1 MPPQS
6 THVITSGTS
15 TATEGTGPRRS
26 WCSEAAAVGGDASFG
41 SVRVIAG
48 TVGGRQLAT
57 VVGSDVRP
65 TSDRVREALFNRLES
80 RGLVR
85 GASVLDL
92 FAGSGALG
100 IEALSRGAVEVAFVD
115 RDRRSVE
122 VVRANLDR
130 LGLADMATVSHGDA
144 IAFLD
149 TVDREWGI
157 ALVDPPY
164 DFDRW
169 VELLDRLRAGTAVLE
184 SGRPAAAHPRWTKVH
199 EKRYGRTYVTL
210 VEPAGAPEPGW
221 LPQQYGG

>member
-1 MPPQS
+1 
-6 THVITSGTS
+6 
-15 TATEGTGPRRS
+15 
-26 WCSEAAAVGGDASFG
+26 
-41 SVRVIAG
+41 VRVIAG

-57 VVGSDVRP
+57 VPGSDVRP
-65 TSDRVREALFNRLES
+65 TTDRVREALFNRLES

-100 IEALSRGAVEVAFVD
+100 VEALSRGASEVTFVD
-115 RDRRSVE
+115 RDRRSIE

-130 LGLADMATVSHGDA
+130 LGLAGRATALQADA

-149 TVDREWGI
+149 TTDGEWAL

-169 VELLDRLRAGTAVLE
+169 PELLDRLRAGTAVLE
-184 SGRPAAAHPRWTKVH
+184 TEGPAAAHRRWTKIH
-199 EKRYGRTYVTL
+199 EKRYGRTHVTL
-210 VEPAGAPEPGW
+210 VEHLGAGEAGW
-221 LPQQYGG
+221 LPTRHEG